1 VLTEFLSRWMI
12 ARQVDEESLDAALRA
27 ETEASPYASALR
39 RVARRLRRESAL
51 LRQTPTADLRR
62 RTLAAI
68 QDAGAYRRAFY
79 DAWWRRPVAQ
89 GAFVA
94 AGVLC
99 FSAVFAMLASKP
111 PAPKPGA
118 VAADVAIE
126 PLSPVF
132 DPKTDAL
139 RAMNVPFDAELDAM
153 TLDAQR
159 AVRFFI
165 DQFALRPPT
174 IDQPRAG
181 SSGDT
186 VSAGKQQWP

>member
-1 VLTEFLSRWMI
+1 MI
-12 ARQVDEESLDAALRA
+12 ARRMDEDSSDAAPRA
-27 ETEASPYASALR
+27 GAEASPYAQALS
-39 RVARRLRRESAL
+39 RVARRLRRESTL
-51 LRQTPTADLRR
+51 LREMPSADLRR

-79 DAWWRRPVAQ
+79 DVWWRRPVAQ

-99 FSAVFAMLASKP
+99 FSAVFAMLASEP
-111 PAPKPGA
+111 TSPKPRA
-118 VAADVAIE
+118 VAADVANE
-126 PLSPVF
+126 PSSPVA
-132 DPKTDAL
+132 DPATDAL
-139 RAMNVPFDAELDAM
+139 RAMSVPFDAELDAM
-153 TLDAQR
+153 AIDARR

-174 IDQPRAG
+174 INQPRAG
-181 SSGDT
+181 TTGDT